1 MFANRQLPISE
12 RVIKILDRE
21 FKGQVRENVSLADR
35 TMLRVGGTARL
46 YLTPADVATL
56 QPLLDRL
63 RKLGVLALPLGGGA
77 NVVVTDS
84 GVTKA
89 AVISLVEHLGD
100 IAEPTIS
107 NNRVKIY
114 VESGVRLLSLLK
126 FCRER
131 GFSGLEFLAGIPGS
145 VGGAVVMNAGAFGR
159 EFSDVLL
166 KVMTCDGQG
175 ILQSWTRGQ
184 LNSGY
189 RRGGIP
195 IGQLVVS
202 VELQLKLG
210 DPEKIGKQMLEY
222 RQIRRQ
228 KQPCGVPSAGSVFKN
243 PPGDYAG
250 RLIEAA
256 GCSGWC
262 CGRAQVSRKHANF
275 ITTEPGATAADVFTL
290 INRVKEQVR
299 KSFSLVLEEEIIRF
313 GDEYLSAGGLEKGG
327 RDEFNQRSAEKKEN
341 RGAAG
346 GAVRGTGGFPQNRC
360 RHS

>member
-1 MFANRQLPISE
+1 MLTNRQIPISE
-12 RVIKILDRE
+12 EIIKILDRE
-21 FKGQVRENVSLADR
+21 FNGQVRKNVSLADR
-35 TMLRVGGTARL
+35 TTIRVGGTARL
-46 YLTPADVATL
+46 YLVPMDVGVL
-56 QPLLDRL
+56 QRLLHRL
-63 RKLGVLALPLGGGA
+63 RDLAVPVLPLGGGA
-77 NVVVTDS
+77 NVVVADS
-84 GVTKA
+84 GVTRA
-89 AVISLVEHLGD
+89 AVISLVEHIHD

-107 NNRVKIY
+107 NNRVK
-114 VESGVRLLSLLK
+114 VDVDSGVRLSSLLQ
-126 FCRER
+126 FCQER
-131 GFSGLEFLAGIPGS
+131 GYGGLEFLAGIPGS
-145 VGGAVVMNAGAFGR
+145 AGGAVVMNAGAFGR

-166 KVMTCDGQG
+166 KVITCDGQG
-175 ILQSWTRGQ
+175 NLQSWTREQ

-195 IGQLVVS
+195 VGRLVVS
-202 VELQLKLG
+202 VELQLKLE

-228 KQPCGVPSAGSVFKN
+228 KQPHGVPSAGSVFKN

-290 INRVKEQVR
+290 IARVKEQVR

-313 GDEYLSAGGLEKGG
+313 GDEYLST
-327 RDEFNQRSAEKKEN
+327 
-341 RGAAG
+341 G
-346 GAVRGTGGFPQNRC
+346 GAGEEE
-360 RHS
+360 SL

>member
-1 MFANRQLPISE
+1 MFANRQIPISE
-12 RVIKILDRE
+12 EIIKILDRE
-21 FKGQVRENVSLADR
+21 FNGQVRENVSLADR
-35 TMLRVGGTARL
+35 TMIRVGGTARL
-46 YLTPADVATL
+46 YLMPTDVAAL
-56 QPLLDRL
+56 QRLLHRL
-63 RKLGVLALPLGGGA
+63 RELVVPVLPLGGGA
-77 NVVVTDS
+77 NVVVADS

-89 AVISLVEHLGD
+89 AVISLVEHIHD

-107 NNRVKIY
+107 NNRVKVD
-114 VESGVRLLSLLK
+114 VESGVRLSSLLQ

-131 GFSGLEFLAGIPGS
+131 GYGGLEFLAGIPGTA
-145 VGGAVVMNAGAFGR
+145 GGAVVMNAGAFGR

-166 KVMTCDGQG
+166 KVITCDGQG
-175 ILQSWTRGQ
+175 NLQSWTRGQ

-195 IGQLVVS
+195 VGQLVVS
-202 VELQLKLG
+202 VELQLKLE

-228 KQPCGVPSAGSVFKN
+228 KQPYGVPSAGSVFKN

-290 INRVKEQVR
+290 ITRMKEQVCR
-299 KSFSLVLEEEIIRF
+299 DYSIMLEEEIIRF
-313 GDEYLSAGGLEKGG
+313 GDEYITQLPELY
-327 RDEFNQRSAEKKEN
+327 
-341 RGAAG
+341 
-346 GAVRGTGGFPQNRC
+346 
-360 RHS
+360 